1 MSLGWQ
7 GLDGELAQAV
17 EEQSRTALETYRNEP
32 RRIGQDANIER
43 SIAEGAYAT
52 RQLFELVQNAAD
64 ALRGESSAGR
74 CEVLLTRDTL
84 YVANTGEP
92 FSIDGVIALMGT
104 HDSVKKDDKIGR
116 FGLGFKSLLAVTDSP
131 QVLSRAG
138 SFAFD
143 RTSSEQVLRELVPGL
158 EHYPVMRLASAVD
171 PTDASRN
178 DPIRASFM
186 KWATTVIVAPL
197 KRNREILARSLVD
210 FPAEFLL
217 FSQHVAQLGLEDR
230 ESGLARAVTLMRDE
244 SGAMVLNDA
253 NRRSVWVVRSQ
264 RHHPSKEALDDG
276 GYAAARES
284 VEVSWA
290 APLAGA
296 PKGVGR
302 FWAYFPTTSMTTLS
316 GIVNAPWKLADDRES
331 LLPGKFNQ
339 ELLTNVLPSIV
350 ADALPAIY
358 RPDKPTGVL
367 DVLPARGK
375 EARNKADDLLN
386 DPVMRAVSQRQCI
399 PTLGGA
405 LRHPTRVKLHPDE
418 VSAQELEIWA
428 FVCPDPDGWVSHAV
442 VSAEHRSKV
451 QRLMGLHQRDAVTL
465 RQWVEHLVKE
475 PTPEGSAAAVRLVA
489 ALLHRLSDP
498 HQVAE
503 LKKARVLLLEDGSVD
518 ACRRGQ
524 VFLPG
529 PTPVSGRLVINPVVA
544 AIPAVV
550 AALKSLGIEL
560 FDNAGELRSEL
571 VQEPRQ
577 WDRVWVSARKNTM
590 EASEA
595 IFRDVLGDELLS
607 KLRVRTYSGKWKSPG
622 GVFLAGE
629 VIPADGSRD
638 ADFLVDPRF
647 HIQDVELL
655 RRLGLVSAPRRLT
668 SPPMETWREAKLA
681 SVRDQFRKQ
690 SGQARLADAAIDID
704 EGRVLWPLDQL
715 PRLSDEGRAALTD
728 AVLQQMF
735 GDERWRLTRIGGA
748 SVQKSVPDLT
758 WFHVRE
764 HGRLHTQIGI
774 QPISRCLR
782 WDESLAVIDGVEQPL
797 PYVRPTVSDEQA
809 QALSLKS
816 EPADIRP
823 ADWSAI
829 LESAKGWDDE
839 RRFLAYAWAAFV
851 GQPSPERIRVRR
863 GPGFA
868 EVPAREAA
876 VTWRKDVFE
885 SLVAAH
891 VSSVLALSQEDF
903 EVLRDRWMMANG
915 EDMLTETVDYELA
928 GEAYALIDRFPPLR
942 LSLEPE
948 QHDLMV
954 QPCKR
959 LEVLT
964 STPGG
969 QQSRPLPQYLGE
981 RTILVTAEDERG
993 VLLQVARALEA
1004 TFKPDVVLRRMEEQ
1018 RRNQLRQ
1025 DIAETS
1031 DVLDKMLLAIGVE
1044 DLRAAVPAAALEGLK
1059 HDTARELEDREIAQL
1074 ALAVDGYAVL
1084 QTHVASLKR
1093 KGLNPPSI
1101 WAGKRNAREWVR
1113 ELGFPVEFAGFS
1125 GMRREA
1131 EMEVE
1136 GPPVLGDLHEY
1147 QRRIADRVRELLD
1160 PGSEMRRGLLSLP
1173 TGAGKTRVAVQAL
1186 VEHMSQAESDVRI
1199 LWLAETDELC
1209 EQATQT
1215 WSQVWRAKGR
1225 AGTPMTLSRLWA
1237 GNEPN
1242 ERDGHQVVVASL
1254 AKLDSVVNRNGGDWA
1269 EAYGWLVDPTIIVVD
1284 EAHRSIGQQ
1293 YTRALSAMGG
1303 TKRVAELTTPLL
1315 GLTATPFRGFN
1326 ATETEQL
1333 AGRYH
1338 RNLLDEGIFPGDD
1351 VYGYLQELGVLA
1363 RIRHRELLGADLE
1376 LTEEELAHATQM
1388 RRLPESVE
1396 NRLGKNDKRNNEIVR
1411 SVLELPEDETALL
1424 FATSVENAK
1433 VLAALLTYNGVEARA
1448 VAGTTDPHAR
1458 RRYVEDFKAKRVRIL
1473 TNYNVFTEGFDVPKV
1488 DAVYITRPTFSPN
1501 VYQQMIGRGLRGPLN
1516 GGKEE
1521 VLIVNVADNLTNFGE
1536 EFAFRHFEHL
1546 WGRGRDR

>member
-1 MSLGWQ
+1 
-7 GLDGELAQAV
+7 
-17 EEQSRTALETYRNEP
+17 
-32 RRIGQDANIER
+32 
-43 SIAEGAYAT
+43 
-52 RQLFELVQNAAD
+52 
-64 ALRGESSAGR
+64 
-74 CEVLLTRDTL
+74 
-84 YVANTGEP
+84 
-92 FSIDGVIALMGT
+92 
-104 HDSVKKDDKIGR
+104 
-116 FGLGFKSLLAVTDSP
+116 
-131 QVLSRAG
+131 
-138 SFAFD
+138 
-143 RTSSEQVLRELVPGL
+143 
-158 EHYPVMRLASAVD
+158 
-171 PTDASRN
+171 
-178 DPIRASFM
+178 
-186 KWATTVIVAPL
+186 
-197 KRNREILARSLVD
+197 
-210 FPAEFLL
+210 
-217 FSQHVAQLGLEDR
+217 
-230 ESGLARAVTLMRDE
+230 
-244 SGAMVLNDA
+244 
-253 NRRSVWVVRSQ
+253 
-264 RHHPSKEALDDG
+264 
-276 GYAAARES
+276 
-284 VEVSWA
+284 
-290 APLAGA
+290 
-296 PKGVGR
+296 
-302 FWAYFPTTSMTTLS
+302 
-316 GIVNAPWKLADDRES
+316 
-331 LLPGKFNQ
+331 
-339 ELLTNVLPSIV
+339 
-350 ADALPAIY
+350 
-358 RPDKPTGVL
+358 
-367 DVLPARGK
+367 
-375 EARNKADDLLN
+375 
-386 DPVMRAVSQRQCI
+386 
-399 PTLGGA
+399 
-405 LRHPTRVKLHPDE
+405 
-418 VSAQELEIWA
+418 
-428 FVCPDPDGWVSHAV
+428 
-442 VSAEHRSKV
+442 
-451 QRLMGLHQRDAVTL
+451 
-465 RQWVEHLVKE
+465 
-475 PTPEGSAAAVRLVA
+475 
-489 ALLHRLSDP
+489 
-498 HQVAE
+498 
-503 LKKARVLLLEDGSVD
+503 
-518 ACRRGQ
+518 
-524 VFLPG
+524 LPG
-529 PTPVSGRLVINPVVA
+529 PTPVSGRLVIDPVVA

-571 VQEPRQ
+571 AQEPRR

-607 KLRVRTYSGKWKSPG
+607 QLRVRTYSGKWKSPG

-647 HIQDVELL
+647 HVQDLELL

-681 SVRDQFRKQ
+681 SVRDQLRKQ
-690 SGQARLADAAIDID
+690 SAQPRLADTAIDID

-728 AVLQQMF
+728 AVLRQMF

-748 SVQKSVPDLT
+748 SAQKSVPDLT

-782 WDESLAVIDGVEQPL
+782 WDDSLAVIDGVEQPL
-797 PYVRPTVSDEQA
+797 PYAGPGVSDEQA
-809 QALSLKS
+809 QALGLKS
-816 EPADIRP
+816 EPAEIRP

-829 LESAKGWDDE
+829 LESAKGWDDQ
-839 RRFLAYAWAAFV
+839 RRFLAYAWAAYV
-851 GQPSPERIRVRR
+851 GQPAPERIRVRR
-863 GPGFA
+863 GPGFV
-868 EVPAREAA
+868 EVPASQAA
-876 VTWRKDVFE
+876 VTWRKDVFD

-891 VSSVLALSQEDF
+891 VPSVLAHSEADF
-903 EVLRDRWMMANG
+903 EVLRDQWGLADG

-942 LSLEPE
+942 LSLDPE
-948 QHDLMV
+948 QHDIMI

-969 QQSRPLPQYLGE
+969 QQSRPLPQYLDE
-981 RTILVTAEDERG
+981 RTIFVTAEDERG
-993 VLLQVARALEA
+993 VLLQVARALDA

-1025 DIAETS
+1025 DVAETP
-1031 DVLDKMLLAIGVE
+1031 DVLEKLLLAIGVE

-1059 HDTARELEDREIAQL
+1059 HDTARGLEDKEIAQL

-1093 KGLNPPSI
+1093 KGLDPPSI

-1147 QRRIADRVRELLD
+1147 QRSIADRVRELLD
-1160 PGSEMRRGLLSLP
+1160 PGNETRRGLLSLP

-1225 AGTPMTLSRLWA
+1225 PGTSMTLSRLWA

-1254 AKLDSVVNRNGGDWA
+1254 AKLDSVVNRNGGDWR
-1269 EAYGWLVDPTIIVVD
+1269 EAYGWLVDPSIIVVD

-1303 TKRVAELTTPLL
+1303 TKRVAEMTTPLL

-1338 RNLLDEGIFPGDD
+1338 RNLLDEGVFPGDD
-1351 VYGYLQELGVLA
+1351 VYGHLQQLGVLA

-1396 NRLGKNDKRNNEIVR
+1396 NRLGKNDKRNSEIVR
-1411 SVLELPEDETALL
+1411 SVLELPEEETALL

-1458 RRYVEDFKAKRVRIL
+1458 RRYVDDFKTKRVRVL

-1546 WGRGRDR
+1546 WGRGRD